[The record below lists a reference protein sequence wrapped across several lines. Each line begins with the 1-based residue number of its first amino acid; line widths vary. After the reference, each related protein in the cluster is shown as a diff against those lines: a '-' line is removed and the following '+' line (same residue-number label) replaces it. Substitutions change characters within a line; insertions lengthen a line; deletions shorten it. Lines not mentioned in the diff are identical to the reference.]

1 MHYLSKRSDSLNL
14 TTLGSV
20 TINRLTP
27 KPDRKTCR
35 SHAINP
41 ARPAIPPA
49 PTPLRRPRRRPPISL
64 IGDPALLDR
73 KPIALFCSVQCPG
86 DLILKSYDLAR
97 TLRTAPVTPVGGF
110 QSPIEKEFLE
120 LLLRPPPRQ
129 PSQSDSGLPSIII
142 CPARGIANMP
152 IPRPWRDPLA
162 AGRLLLLSTFPD
174 SLRRPTAAAAARR
187 NACAAALANRIPVL
201 HTAPGAKTAARR
213 QQALAAAK
221 PVYTLPS
228 PHNAHLIALTAQPIS
243 PPDPV
248 ALLAA

>member
-1 MHYLSKRSDSLNL
+1 MQITRFEA
-14 TTLGSV
+14 G
-20 TINRLTP
+20 TP
-27 KPDRKTCR
+27 
-35 SHAINP
+35 HV
-41 ARPAIPPA
+41 PPA
-49 PTPLRRPRRRPPISL
+49 LRPCADPADGPPVTL

-97 TLRTAPVTPVGGF
+97 ALRAAPVTLIGGF

-129 PSQSDSGLPSIII
+129 PAQTDSGLPSTII
-142 CPARGIANMP
+142 CPARGLANMR
-152 IPRPWRDPLA
+152 IPRPWRDSLA
-162 AGRLLLLSTFPD
+162 AGRLLLLSTFAD
-174 SLRRPTAAAAARR
+174 TIRRPTAATAARR
-187 NACAAALANRIPVL
+187 NACVAALADRILIL
-201 HTAPGAKTAARR
+201 HAKPGGKTAALC

-228 PHNAHLIALTAQPIS
+228 PHNAHLIALGAQPIS